1 MKTHL
6 LSLFTLFLTVTA
18 FAQKKERLPSQ
29 INSPNYIEY
38 APSVSADGQT
48 MIFQSD
54 QYGLFV
60 NASKKVPSINAEG
73 RSDVVLDE
81 FEASFFGIYEVKL
94 HPSGQWL
101 QPKDIKSINLYA
113 SEMMTPVMGGP
124 SISYD
129 GNQLFFFA
137 NFQKDGMGREDIYFS
152 QREKNDWSKPI
163 NIGKAINTSGHEGFP
178 SISPDGRRLYF
189 TREVPGKFE
198 DKKQCYKIMVS
209 EKNRRDEW
217 RFPFELPA
225 PVNGFCEK
233 APRIMADGKTLVFS
247 SIRDKG
253 RGDFDL
259 YKSVLQP
266 DGSWTEPENLS
277 FVNSKKSDVFVSMN
291 PCGDLMYFVSDG
303 DIYSTEIPL
312 ALRPT
317 KIATVQ
323 GYVVDLA
330 NLAPIPAKI
339 IVKDV
344 TSGETISV
352 LDNNPA
358 DGRYTALL
366 PFGTDYEI
374 SVNLPEFYTK
384 KVLVKES
391 TFIDCKVVSVNIPL
405 SAVPMQPVASNSV
418 SQPVRVVENA
428 VEKPINS
435 PTPSA
440 IEELELVA
448 ETPESDKVKIEA
460 QGVKKVEE
468 KNITQYALILRVAD
482 KETDDII
489 PNADLK
495 VTYTDGSAFERPVQR
510 NGNEL
515 IVKALLGET
524 LAISVEATGYMA
536 FEAKLPPFTQD
547 RRVIAKLAPVL
558 LSYLTINVISAA
570 TNRSVEAVC
579 EIKYENAA
587 KEEKLTA
594 KNGTL
599 KVQLKTSDKLII
611 TARAEGFEP
620 LSKSVDVDIPKDG
633 SRSYDVELKM
643 VTISE
648 FFLNLEALNIETGQV
663 IPNAV
668 FYVFDADDKRIS
680 ELIADSKGKARVK
693 IPKGG
698 KYKVQLL
705 AEGFNTGTQ
714 VIENALNENNV
725 QFKIVPKKNSLYELK
740 VYTFDA
746 FTGEEVN
753 LSVKNADNSTQKT
766 PFFIKGEAN
775 QSFAFV
781 TSGSGYA
788 AKQHDVKL
796 VDSLMNRVRVNL
808 TVSKDYYDIDLRI
821 FDKATQQPVYR
832 PDLKFIEIETKS
844 NKATAT
850 NDGFYTVAVSPNR
863 NYSLQINQA
872 GYETVGTKINGADWV
887 KAGIEQDFF
896 LQKIKAA
903 AVAENTTNES
913 STSGSK
919 EVIETKEFGKIE
931 KGKAI
936 VMKEIYFDQSS
947 PVLRETSFAQ
957 LEKLATVL
965 KENPLLKAEIKGHT
979 DNEGDFFLNVTLSKD
994 RCQAVVN
1001 YLVTQ
1006 GIETS
1011 RLKINGRG
1019 SLEPIALNDNE
1030 DNRSQNR
1037 RVEFILN

>member
-1 MKTHL
+1 MKFSIPLLILL
-6 LSLFTLFLTVTA
+6 LSFSA
-18 FAQKKERLPSQ
+18 FSQKKERLPNQ
-29 INSPNYIEY
+29 INSPKYIEY

-60 NASKKVPSINAEG
+60 NGNKKVPSINAEG

-81 FEASFFGIYEVKL
+81 YEANFFGIYEVKL

-101 QPKDIKSINLYA
+101 QPKDIKPINLYA
-113 SEMMTPVMGGP
+113 NEMMTPVMGGP

-152 QREKNDWSKPI
+152 QREKNDWSKPV
-163 NIGKAINTSGHEGFP
+163 NIGKAINTSGYEGFP
-178 SISPDGRRLYF
+178 SISPDGKRLYF

-198 DKKQCYKIMVS
+198 EGKQCYKIMVS

-225 PVNGFCEK
+225 PVNGTCEK

-266 DGSWTEPENLS
+266 DGSWTAPENLT

-291 PCGDLMYFVSDG
+291 PCGDLMYYVSDG

-312 ALRPT
+312 VLRPA

-323 GYVVDLA
+323 GYVVDSV
-330 NLAPIPAKI
+330 NLAPISAKI
-339 IVKDV
+339 IVRDV
-344 TSGETISV
+344 ASGETISV

-391 TFIDCKVVSVNIPL
+391 MFIDCKVVSLNIPL
-405 SAVPMQPVASNSV
+405 SAVPMQPVASTTVNNPSRETATP
-418 SQPVRVVENA
+418 QQTPTTL
-428 VEKPINS
+428 
-435 PTPSA
+435 PTPTA

-448 ETPESDKVKIEA
+448 DTPESDNVKIEA
-460 QGVKKVEE
+460 EGVKKVE
-468 KNITQYALILRVAD
+468 KKDITQYTLILRVAD

-495 VTYTDGSAFERPVQR
+495 VAYSDGTAFDRPVQR

-515 IVKALLGET
+515 IVKALPGEK
-524 LAISVEATGYMA
+524 LSISVEAEGYMA

-547 RRVIAKLAPVL
+547 RRVTAKLAPVL
-558 LSYLTINVISAA
+558 LSYLTVNVISAA
-570 TNRSVEAVC
+570 TNRPVEAIC
-579 EIKYENAA
+579 EISYTKANR
-587 KEEKLTA
+587 EEKLNA
-594 KNGTL
+594 QNGTL
-599 KVQLKTSDKLII
+599 KVQLKTNDKLII

-620 LSKSVDVDIPKDG
+620 LSKSVDVDIPQSG

-648 FFLNLEALNIETGQV
+648 FFLNLEAYNIETGQV
-663 IPNAV
+663 IPSAV

-680 ELIADSKGKARVK
+680 ELIADAAGKARVK

-705 AEGFNTGTQ
+705 ADGFNTSTQ

-725 QFKIVPKKNSLYELK
+725 QFKIVPKKNALYELK
-740 VYTFDA
+740 VYTYDA

-753 LSVKNADNSTQKT
+753 LAVKNADNSTQKT
-766 PFFIKGEAN
+766 PFFIKGEVN
-775 QSFAFV
+775 QNFAFV

-788 AKQHDVKL
+788 PMQHEVTL

-808 TVSKDYYDIDLRI
+808 TVSKDYYDIDLRT

-832 PDLKFIEIETKS
+832 PALKFIEIETKA

-850 NDGFYTVAVSPNR
+850 NDGFYTVAVNPTR
-863 NYSLQINQA
+863 TYSLQVNQA
-872 GYETVGTKINGADWV
+872 GFEPIATKISGADWV
-887 KAGIEQDFF
+887 KAGIEQDLF
-896 LQKIKAA
+896 LQKVKTAV
-903 AVAENTTNES
+903 VAENTQNLS
-913 STSGSK
+913 SGSGTK
-919 EVIETKEFGKIE
+919 EVIETKEFGTIE

-957 LEKLATVL
+957 LEKLAKVL

-979 DNEGDFFLNVTLSKD
+979 DNVGDFFLNVTLSKD
-994 RCQAVVN
+994 RCQAVMD
-1001 YLVTQ
+1001 YLIKQ
-1006 GIETS
+1006 GIETN

-1019 SLEPIALNDNE
+1019 SLEPIAPNDTEANK
-1030 DNRSQNR
+1030 SQNR
-1037 RVEFILN
+1037 RVEFVLN